1 MSRKQTNLRPERD
14 GGSPSLPPQFHA
26 AVGRGRKHRCA
37 ACGVAFYDLER
48 PLSVCP
54 KCATPY
60 AAAPQMRSGEPA
72 RKRQSWSRSGR
83 RIEPGVDAEPPAAA
97 KEDDDGG
104 VPLLDDKDD
113 EAAEEKEQNEA
124 AEDGNEDVSPERKDP
139 DADRP

>member
-1 MSRKQTNLRPERD
+1 MSRKQTSFRTERN
-14 GGSPSLPPQFHA
+14 GASPPLPSEFHA

-48 PLSVCP
+48 PLSACP

-60 AAAPQMRSGEPA
+60 AAAPQMRSGEPT

-83 RIEPGVDAEPPAAA
+83 RVEPGVDVEPPAAA

-104 VPLLDDKDD
+104 VPLLDAEDD
-113 EAAEEKEQNEA
+113 EAAEEKELSEA
-124 AEDGNEDVSPERKDP
+124 AEDGAADVPPEREDP